1 MPAKGWK
8 DILLRTKAEIKADN
22 LSLVAGGVAFY
33 AFLAAAPALAATI
46 AIYALVADA
55 STVVDHLQL
64 LRNVVP
70 ADVMPLLQQQASN
83 FVNDDAKAS
92 WGLAVGLALALFGST
107 KVARS
112 LILGLNIA
120 YDESER
126 RGFVRLNLLAFG
138 LTGAGIISAV
148 IVFALLAA
156 APVVLRQLAIS
167 TDTERLLS
175 WGRWPL
181 MFLGFT
187 AALSVVYWVGPSRQ
201 NAKWRWV
208 TWGALV
214 ATTLWIIASVG
225 FSIYASHFGNYG
237 KSYGALASVVVF
249 MLWLYITAYVVL
261 FGAELNAEM
270 EHQTVEDTTQG
281 APKPMGERGA
291 YVADT
296 VGKTAAQVKKKSKKK
311 KAKETLEPGT
321 DRDDTKP
328 KRSSKHR

>member
-8 DILLRTKAEIKADN
+8 DILLRTKAEIEADN

-70 ADVMPLLQQQASN
+70 TDVMPLLQQQATS
-83 FVNDDAKAS
+83 FVSDTTKAS
-92 WGLAVGLALALFGST
+92 WGLVVGLGLALFGAT

-126 RGFVRLNLLAFG
+126 RGFIRLNLLAFG
-138 LTGAGIISAV
+138 LTAAGIVSAV
-148 IVFALLAA
+148 LVFALLAA
-156 APVVLRQLAIS
+156 APFLLRELPLP
-167 TDTERLLS
+167 TDAGRLLN
-175 WGRWPL
+175 WARWPL
-181 MFLGFT
+181 MFAGFS
-187 AALSVVYWVGPSRQ
+187 AALSVIYWIGPCRE

-225 FSIYASHFGNYG
+225 FSIYASQFGNYG

-270 EHQTVEDTTQG
+270 EHQTAEDTTQG
-281 APKPMGERGA
+281 PAQPMGQRGA

-296 VGKTAAQVKKKSKKK
+296 IGATADEVKAEAGKPAPKQK
-311 KAKETLEPGT
+311 LEPGADPAT
-321 DRDDTKP
+321 NASARP
-328 KRSSKHR
+328 R